1 MKNLRQL
8 IMSAACIL
16 GTGLLAG
23 AQNHVV
29 WQIGEKDDSFR
40 EFAVAE
46 KGYNGISKVFPEGMA
61 V

>member
-29 WQIGEKDDSFR
+29 WQMKRKE
-40 EFAVAE
+40 AL
-46 KGYNGISKVFPEGMA
+46 
-61 V
+61 

>member
-40 EFAVAE
+40 
-46 KGYNGISKVFPEGMA
+46 
-61 V
+61 